1 MTARIME
8 TADMAK
14 IGFLG
19 LGEMGTPMARRL
31 LQAGHDMVV
40 WNRSSE
46 RTAVLGTDGAAVAA
60 TPAKAAAGRDFVI
73 TMLATPEALELVL
86 FGSAGVAPALSPGQ
100 VLIEMS
106 TVGPEEVRSA
116 AARLP
121 KGVSLV
127 DAPVRGSVP
136 QATSGR
142 LDIFVGATDQDY
154 ERVRPILEP
163 LGSARHTGSP
173 GSGAAMKLVANLT
186 LGAAIITLGEALALG
201 ESFDLSRT
209 LLLDVLADS
218 PIGPIVKAKRANAES
233 GQFAPSFKL
242 RHAAKDLRLV
252 TEAAVAR
259 GRDLRQA
266 RANRAWLDEAAEH
279 GAADLDFSAVVA
291 TIGGETPSADRRPS
305 NELRDTR

>member
-1 MTARIME
+1 
-8 TADMAK
+8 MAK

-19 LGEMGTPMARRL
+19 LGEMGTPMAGRL
-31 LQAGHDMVV
+31 LQAGHDVVV
-40 WNRSSE
+40 WNRSAE
-46 RTAVLGTDGAAVAA
+46 RTAPLAKAGAAVAA

-73 TMLATPEALELVL
+73 TMLATPEAVEQVL
-86 FGSAGVAPALSPGQ
+86 FGTAGLAAALSPGQ
-100 VLIEMS
+100 VLIDMS
-106 TVGPEEVRSA
+106 TVGPDEVRSA

-121 KGVSLV
+121 KGVPLV

-154 ERVRPILEP
+154 DRVRPILEAV
-163 LGSARHTGSP
+163 GSVRHAGGP
-173 GSGAAMKLVANLT
+173 GSGAAMKLVANLA
-186 LGAAIITLGEALALG
+186 LGAAIVTLGEALSLG
-201 ESFDLSRT
+201 ESLELQRDI
-209 LLLDVLADS
+209 LLDVLADS
-218 PIGPIVKAKRANAES
+218 PIGPILKAKRANIES

-252 TEAAVAR
+252 TETAAAR
-259 GRDLRQA
+259 GRDLKQA

-291 TIGGETPSADRRPS
+291 TIVGETPSAGDRPPNKR
-305 NELRDTR
+305 EQEKR